1 MSRRALPADDVTRTL
16 GVPVTNPLRTA
27 PDLTR
32 TLPPVDA
39 VVALDALVQTGLV
52 GLADV
57 RSAAVAATGRGCRRV
72 REAAARADG
81 LAESPQETRL
91 RLVLLAST
99 LPPPVAQHTVRDI
112 NGRFV
117 ARVDFAWPEQ
127 RLAVEYEGAWH
138 GQPQNVVRDRTRL
151 DRLTAAGW
159 RVVFVTAA
167 DVHRPAQLLARI
179 AAALATPTSA

>member
-1 MSRRALPADDVTRTL
+1 M
-16 GVPVTNPLRTA
+16 
-27 PDLTR
+27 
-32 TLPPVDA
+32 DA

-57 RSAAVAATGRGCRRV
+57 RSAAVAATGRGCRRA

-91 RLVLLAST
+91 RLVLLASA
-99 LPPPVAQHTVRDI
+99 LPPPVAQHTVRDVD
-112 NGRFV
+112 GRVV

-127 RLAVEYEGAWH
+127 RRAVECEGAWH

-151 DRLTAAGW
+151 NRLTAAGW

-167 DVHRPAQLLARI
+167 DVRRPAQLLTRI
-179 AAALATPTSA
+179 AAAPATSTSA